1 MERLSQRDL
10 ELVYI
15 TMKIIIIAHGKI
27 KNGPELDLISE
38 YVTRFNKQ
46 FSSNFLTS
54 LEISESNEAES
65 QFYEKVSRILAGK
78 QSIVLL
84 DRNGEQIDSEGITQL
99 VTSFSEKGISQ
110 LSFVIGGAT
119 GFPKQLI
126 SKAKKIIALSRMVF
140 PHKIARLIL
149 VEQLYRAKCIIN
161 RHPYHKA

>member
-1 MERLSQRDL
+1 
-10 ELVYI
+10 
-15 TMKIIIIAHGKI
+15 MKIIILAHGKL
-27 KNGPELDLISE
+27 KNGPEFDLIFD
-38 YVTRFNKQ
+38 YAKRFNKQ
-46 FSSNFLTS
+46 FNSDFLTS
-54 LEISESNEAES
+54 LEIFESNEAES
-65 QFYEKVSRILAGK
+65 QFYKKVSRILDGK

-149 VEQLYRAKCIIN
+149 VEQLFRAKCIVN

>member
-1 MERLSQRDL
+1 
-10 ELVYI
+10 
-15 TMKIIIIAHGKI
+15 MKIIILAHGKI
-27 KNGPELDLISE
+27 KNGPEFDLISD

-46 FSSNFLTS
+46 FNSDFLTS

-65 QFYEKVSRILAGK
+65 RFYDKVSRILDGK
-78 QSIVLL
+78 QSTVLL
-84 DRNGEQIDSEGITQL
+84 DRNGEQINSEEITQL